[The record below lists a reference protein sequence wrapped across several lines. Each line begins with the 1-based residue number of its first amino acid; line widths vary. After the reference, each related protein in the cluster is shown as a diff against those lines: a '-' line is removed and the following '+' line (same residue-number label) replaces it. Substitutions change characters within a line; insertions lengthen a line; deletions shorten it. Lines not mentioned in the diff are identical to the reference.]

1 MSIKLNVSIAGTG
14 TTIILFLICSIG
26 FAPTP
31 SGETLFAD
39 DFESGGLEKWD
50 VVNGEWDVIDVDGNH
65 VARLINGVD
74 FAVIN
79 IANFAASDY
88 TIEVRIW
95 DVSQNQGA
103 NIYFRNNRTA
113 ANIGADSGFWFG
125 ISGALAAVGW
135 GDTQGG
141 LRIIQVARSPV
152 PFTWMR
158 LKLSLIDEN
167 ALMWALREGVDDDFI
182 QVFNISGF
190 PTSSGSENLGL
201 IVGGR
206 EVWVDDV
213 LVYDQGGPTQALL
226 LGDFDLNNEV
236 GLSDF
241 VLFLDAFA
249 TTASSSDWNPI
260 FDLDDDG
267 EVGLS
272 DFVIFLDNFG
282 VTG

>member
-1 MSIKLNVSIAGTG
+1 MSLM
-14 TTIILFLICSIG
+14 
-26 FAPTP
+26 
-31 SGETLFAD
+31 
-39 DFESGGLEKWD
+39 
-50 VVNGEWDVIDVDGNH
+50 DGNH
-65 VARLINGVD
+65 VARLTNGIE

-95 DVSQNQGA
+95 DISQNQGA
-103 NIYFRNNRTA
+103 NIYFRNNLTA
-113 ANIGADSGFWFG
+113 ENIGTDSGFWFG
-125 ISGALAAVGW
+125 ISGALEAVGW

-141 LRIIQVARSPV
+141 LRIIQVVRSSL

-158 LKLSLIDEN
+158 LKLSVINEN
-167 ALMWALREGVDDDFI
+167 ALVWALREGVDDDFI
-182 QVFNISGF
+182 QVFNVSGL

-213 LVYDQGGPTQALL
+213 LVYDQGGPTEALL

-249 TTASSSDWNPI
+249 TTESSSNWNPI